1 MRDSEF
7 RTHIPELPKR
17 NDEELSRKPL
27 LTGTPSESEVL
38 PILNEKI
45 VTYVRSSVSWFSR
58 NWKCLLVFSWKK
70 ERRRSQLFGVG
81 LKCAISQT
89 WNCSKIYRY
98 HYLSSEEKTRER
110 RIFSFKPVTRPR
122 DSLTQFKTRRLIEI

>member
-7 RTHIPELPKR
+7 RIHIPELPKR

-45 VTYVRSSVSWFSR
+45 VTYVRSSVSWFLGIGSVSSSVGR
-58 NWKCLLVFSWKK
+58 RQFTTREKK
-70 ERRRSQLFGVG
+70 ESIIRGRTEV
-81 LKCAISQT
+81 C
-89 WNCSKIYRY
+89 
-98 HYLSSEEKTRER
+98 H
-110 RIFSFKPVTRPR
+110 
-122 DSLTQFKTRRLIEI
+122 